1 MESKENEDIN
11 PINDDAPPVLY
22 ESLKNNNSIYINES
36 NYSLFPN
43 NINNNLINQ
52 EKQININKMK
62 NPFNYQNPFLLKNQ
76 MGQQYNL
83 MFMNYF
89 NQMQKNNI
97 KNIHMPSNNINNIKF
112 EKNDNNY
119 CDLNLN
125 ISVDILKILDKQ
137 LLIDIILYIH
147 DICKI
152 KLEQK
157 FVRFYHK
164 IFKIYKKPGKNNE
177 YLFSI
182 KKRKEKLFFYQLN
195 QNNNQNINNNIKE
208 MKDDNNTDSSSDENN
223 EKDIIIN
230 EENMIHDKNK
240 INNES
245 IMCNTIYCDLHKKIY
260 LKSDY
265 ENHLKTHKKCEIC
278 GNEFKTKKE
287 LRFHINMTHLDDKK
301 SSNNNLELFK
311 QNLNKHIDTDKIKC
325 IEYERT
331 FGSAEAMSAHYY
343 DMHEKKE

>member
-1 MESKENEDIN
+1 MESKENEEIN

-36 NYSLFPN
+36 NYNLFPN

-97 KNIHMPSNNINNIKF
+97 KNIHMPSNNINNIKI

-208 MKDDNNTDSSSDENN
+208 MKDNNNTDSSSDENN

-240 INNES
+240 I
-245 IMCNTIYCDLHKKIY
+245 IW
-260 LKSDY
+260 
-265 ENHLKTHKKCEIC
+265 
-278 GNEFKTKKE
+278 
-287 LRFHINMTHLDDKK
+287 
-301 SSNNNLELFK
+301 
-311 QNLNKHIDTDKIKC
+311 
-325 IEYERT
+325 
-331 FGSAEAMSAHYY
+331 
-343 DMHEKKE
+343 